1 LSLCKKYFIK
11 INVMKESKKEVK
23 AIENEENLVIKELE
37 VLSSINP
44 KQAKKTKYL
53 KVENQILNYDF
64 PILLSDFE
72 NLLTLYFIN
81 CKLDDDSFS
90 LGEIP
95 SFRKLGFIRCKLTS
109 ERFSKLLWSIDPYSQ
124 PELLDLTGNKLG
136 ENP

>member
-1 LSLCKKYFIK
+1 
-11 INVMKESKKEVK
+11 MKESKKEVK

-72 NLLTLYFIN
+72 NLLYDAN
-81 CKLDDDSFS
+81 
-90 LGEIP
+90 
-95 SFRKLGFIRCKLTS
+95 
-109 ERFSKLLWSIDPYSQ
+109 
-124 PELLDLTGNKLG
+124 
-136 ENP
+136 